1 MSAELG
7 GEGGN
12 VTVTTGALSQIV
24 VQAVEAVEGARVRR
38 ARRHLEVAVEDGH
51 ARIELELAV
60 RYGLAL
66 PDVAHEV
73 QEGVAD
79 ALRTM
84 CGVAVDAVDVSVE
97 ELD

>member
-38 ARRHLEVAVEDGH
+38 ARRHLEVAGEDGH